1 MASDRIQWVGA
12 DRMPAFYHGTY
23 SGQVLYTYGAPGWT
37 HAQIQS
43 ITKSGTVVAIGHDTR
58 NSGNDN
64 NFRVVRGQ
72 LYMTYPS
79 IGKRM
84 PITNFKV
91 ENTEIDNNNSQ
102 PFYGTKWMRF
112 YRLYIP
118 KGKVAD
124 VYDASNKLIAS
135 VEGRDELGGI
145 GFDDNVIK
153 VASSFIIRN
162 VSTEPPTTT
171 PPPGPSQEEL
181 DRLIKEYEQK
191 MAELR
196 QQMEAEKQ
204 ALAEGNAAA
213 VQQAQVAQQSLMTQL
228 ATLKQAYDQLTVQN
242 TTAQTTLQQM
252 QQQLADTKTEYDQ
265 KMQEFQ
271 AAKQKEVDAISSRNA
286 EAIAKAKAEQTTI
299 IGELTTLKTTY
310 DTLVARM
317 ARCPVIPEGTVLVDG
332 GSGQMFRFENG
343 QLRPMST
350 ETYRALGSPSYT
362 TFPQGTLTNCARGS
376 PIIAEVPTSAPTT
389 PAPTRVPQFDGTLF
403 VVVHG
408 ASWNRDGQLRVL
420 SSRFGGLAIEPF
432 EFKSLDQTWLIN
444 QAGYVRS
451 VTGKGPYVTTSP
463 DCMAPILD
471 EDPPSGGWRVLRTGQ
486 SAAGYRLIAPCGS
499 RLVSPGR
506 DVGLDKS
513 GSDQEDW
520 FIVRVGR
527 AQV

>member
-1 MASDRIQWVGA
+1 M
-12 DRMPAFYHGTY
+12 
-23 SGQVLYTYGAPGWT
+23 
-37 HAQIQS
+37 
-43 ITKSGTVVAIGHDTR
+43 
-58 NSGNDN
+58 
-64 NFRVVRGQ
+64 
-72 LYMTYPS
+72 
-79 IGKRM
+79 
-84 PITNFKV
+84 

-171 PPPGPSQEEL
+171 PPPGPSQDQL

-228 ATLKQAYDQLTVQN
+228 ATLKQAYDQLTTQN

-265 KMQEFQ
+265 KMEEFQ
-271 AAKQKEVDAISSRNA
+271 AAKQKEVDAISARNA
-286 EAIAKAKAEQTTI
+286 EAIANAKAEQTTI

-317 ARCPVIPEGTVLVDG
+317 TRCPVIPEGTVLVDG

-362 TFPQGTLTNCARGS
+362 TFPQGSLTSCARGS

-389 PAPTRVPQFDGTLF
+389 PAPTRAPQFDGTLF
-403 VVVHG
+403 VIVHG

-444 QAGYVRS
+444 QTGYVRS

-499 RLVSPGR
+499 RLVSSGR

-513 GSDQEDW
+513 GGQDVSNQEDW
-520 FIVRVGR
+520 FIIRVGR